1 MIKKVVSVVL
11 LALVI
16 IACSSSDGGESKP
29 TDNFDRQTMLV
40 NWADNIII
48 PVYQDLDSKLS
59 VLAEAKNTFT
69 TTVDQTNLEALRTA
83 WLEAYKVWQY
93 AEMFNIGKA
102 EAIYYSSQMNIY
114 PASVTEIEANIA
126 SGTYDLTHTN
136 NQDAVGF
143 PALDYLLYGVASDDS
158 AILEIYTIN
167 TNANG
172 YKTYL
177 SDLVDKMKSLTETVL
192 NDWTS
197 TYRDTFVNS
206 TGNTATSST
215 NKLTNDFIY
224 YFEKGLRATKFG
236 IPAGIFSAGV
246 LYPEK
251 VEAYHNQE
259 VSKELALAA
268 LKASQDIF
276 NGKAY
281 KGTTDGSSFDDY
293 LDYLQTI
300 TDGEDLTTLINNQMN
315 AARTQIQA
323 LDVNFSNQVNT
334 DNTKMTLSYDELQK
348 VVVLLKLDMVQ
359 AMNISVDYIDAD
371 GD

>member
-1 MIKKVVSVVL
+1 MIKKVISVVL
-11 LALVI
+11 LALVV

-29 TDNFDRQTMLV
+29 KDNFDRQTMLV

-59 VLAEAKNTFT
+59 ALVEAKNTFT
-69 TTVDQTNLEALRTA
+69 VTADQTNLEALRTA
-83 WLEAYKVWQY
+83 WLNAYKVWQY

-102 EAIYYSSQMNIY
+102 EGIYYSSYMNIY
-114 PASVTEIEANIA
+114 PASAAEIEANIA
-126 SGTYDLTHTN
+126 NGGYDLGLAN

-143 PALDYLLYGVASDDS
+143 PALDYLLYGVAGDDS
-158 AILEIYTIN
+158 AILEVYN
-167 TNANG
+167 TNANASG

-177 SDLVDKMKSLTETVL
+177 SDVIDKMKSLTETVL

-206 TGNTATSST
+206 AGNTATSST

-224 YFEKGLRATKFG
+224 YFEKGLRANKFG
-236 IPAGIFSAGV
+236 IPAGIFSGGV

-251 VEAYHNQE
+251 VEGYYNQD
-259 VSKELALAA
+259 VSKELALVA
-268 LKASQDIF
+268 LQASQDVF

-281 KGTTDGSSFDDY
+281 NGTTNGSSFDDY

-300 TDGEDLTTLINNQMN
+300 TDGEDLTALINAQMN
-315 AARTQIQA
+315 TARTQIQT
-323 LDVNFSNQVNT
+323 VNTNFSSQVEN